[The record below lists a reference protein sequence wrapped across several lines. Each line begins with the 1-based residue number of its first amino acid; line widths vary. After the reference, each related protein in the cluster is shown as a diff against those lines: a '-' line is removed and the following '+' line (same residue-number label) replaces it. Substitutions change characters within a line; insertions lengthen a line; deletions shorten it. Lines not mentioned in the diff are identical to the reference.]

1 MSLKMARRE
10 VSFRGFNMTGS
21 SKFEEYDFKPFKD
34 KEMALTISNAT
45 NKPLGGISSDGF
57 SAGLG
62 SIEVLTP
69 LTTTILDPMLNK
81 LKRPSLGGVY
91 ILIDFHQDTFSRYV
105 GGSNGAPKWIV
116 DGMGELPEKSAKL
129 SNALCGLCTISLTR
143 SPDGTLL
150 NFGKMKRSKPKT
162 VLESFRQSI
171 FLC

>member
-1 MSLKMARRE
+1 MSLKIARLT

-34 KEMALTISNAT
+34 KEMTLTISNAT

-69 LTTTILDPMLNK
+69 LTTTILRSHVEQIKDAIS
-81 LKRPSLGGVY
+81 RGVY

-116 DGMGELPEKSAKL
+116 DGMGELPEKKCQVIKCFVWSMHYFLNPAVRT
-129 SNALCGLCTISLTR
+129 ALF
-143 SPDGTLL
+143 LL
-150 NFGKMKRSKPKT
+150 NFGK
-162 VLESFRQSI
+162 
-171 FLC
+171 